1 MAQAQ
6 AEGLVLVR
14 AEEGEG
20 NSGFV
25 GVEHV
30 TRSGELQ
37 DCPYKATHESR
48 TLTRT
53 PTPTPTPTLA
63 LSPCAHREP

>member
-30 TRSGELQ
+30 SRSGELQ
-37 DCPYKATHESR
+37 DCPYKAMHESR
-48 TLTRT
+48 T
-53 PTPTPTPTLA
+53 
-63 LSPCAHREP
+63 